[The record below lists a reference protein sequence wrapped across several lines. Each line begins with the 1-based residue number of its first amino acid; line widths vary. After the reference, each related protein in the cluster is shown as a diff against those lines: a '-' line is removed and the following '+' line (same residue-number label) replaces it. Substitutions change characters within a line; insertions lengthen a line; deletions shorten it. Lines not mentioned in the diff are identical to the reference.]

1 MAQLDIVIPKEQIV
15 ILPPGLDKSAALD
28 RLVDAMAG
36 NPVITDG
43 AAFRRAVFER
53 EAVMSTGIGNG
64 VAVPHV
70 RIAEVTVPTLGLAVS
85 AEGVDFQALDN
96 RPAHILVL
104 FATPVGSE
112 KTYLAML
119 AKVMLV
125 LRNRNLYASLLS
137 CHTPEEVH
145 AVLNR

>member
-1 MAQLDIVIPKEQIV
+1 MSDVELNIPIGQIRM
-15 ILPPGLDKSAALD
+15 IPGGTSKHDALTMMIDAVSANPAVLD
-28 RLVDAMAG
+28 RD
-36 NPVITDG
+36 
-43 AAFRRAVFER
+43 AFRRAVFER

-104 FATPVGSE
+104 YATPVGSE